1 MRKLAL
7 AVIVIQ
13 SAALIFLALYA
24 KMQTSR
30 ASVNGMAAA
39 KQQELL
45 IQEKERTAK
54 AMEELAECKEG
65 TKREDF

>member
-13 SAALIFLALYA
+13 SAALIFLAIYA

-30 ASVNGMAAA
+30 ASINGMAAA

-54 AMEELAECKEG
+54 ALE
-65 TKREDF
+65 